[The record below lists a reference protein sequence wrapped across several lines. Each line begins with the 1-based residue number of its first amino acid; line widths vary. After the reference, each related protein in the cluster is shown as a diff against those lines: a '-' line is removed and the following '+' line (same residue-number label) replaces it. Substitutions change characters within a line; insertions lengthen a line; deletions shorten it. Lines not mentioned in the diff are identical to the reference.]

1 MNDADN
7 DSGTNTGKA
16 RERVVLKQNLDL
28 PLDLKILADP
38 EPISGVLTRAYIAA
52 LLNLARS
59 FRSKGEPLH
68 RIALRLNRMGEFD
81 RDGAPWR
88 AASVRSFIDSPV
100 SGSSV
105 SDAVNSGTGR

>member
-16 RERVVLKQNLDL
+16 RERVVPKQNLDL
-28 PLDLKILADP
+28 PLDLKISADL

-52 LLNLARS
+52 L
-59 FRSKGEPLH
+59 G
-68 RIALRLNRMGEFD
+68 
-81 RDGAPWR
+81 
-88 AASVRSFIDSPV
+88 SFIDSPV